1 MTGDRE
7 RNRHAAPTR
16 IWHWINLIAIVVLFM
31 SGLNISNAH
40 PYLYWG
46 EWGFAP
52 EQAWLEVPRFPG
64 WMTIPGF
71 YSLAKAR
78 DWHLLMAFPFAFGLL
93 FIWIAMLWNRH
104 FPRDLMT
111 HRREWRWQAV
121 RRDIGQHLR
130 LDFTHADGKYN
141 FLQKLAYGLVLG
153 VLLPGMVLTGMA
165 ISPGMD
171 AAFPWLLD
179 IFGGRQ
185 SARSIHFLFAWG
197 LLAFFVIHVAL
208 VLLTGPIGHL
218 RSMTLGG
225 DHQPANPPFA
235 KTDTGDPA

>member
-93 FIWIAMLWNRH
+93 GMWIAMLWNGH
-104 FPRDLMT
+104 FGRDLMT
-111 HRREWRWQAV
+111 GKREWRWQAI
-121 RRDIGQHLR
+121 RKDIFQHLR
-130 LDFTHADGKYN
+130 FDFSHGESKYN

-197 LLAFFVIHVAL
+197 LFGFFVIHVAL